1 MFCFSIKNDN
11 AIFCHR
17 ACKILNPIVLTP
29 GGNLDAIAH
38 MHFPSLKYMEYA
50 NEVENYTFTKAN
62 NLVLK
67 ADVTIERNRGGR
79 KKEREERWTEEGE
92 RIEER
97 KGKSRKVRKRKKN
110 RKKNL
115 NR

>member
-1 MFCFSIKNDN
+1 LFCFSIKNDN

-79 KKEREERWTEEGE
+79 KKEREERW
-92 RIEER
+92 RR
-97 KGKSRKVRKRKKN
+97 GKESKKKRV
-110 RKKNL
+110 NL
-115 NR
+115 EK